1 MRKIIS
7 WVFIALFITSCD
19 NSQSKIASNQRTKIE
34 VETQICE
41 RQTNKEECLSQ
52 LKKRI
57 YVASQDE
64 MLYKPDQNRW

>member
-1 MRKIIS
+1 MKKIIS
-7 WVFIALFITSCD
+7 FVFMALFITGCD
-19 NSQSKIASNQRTKIE
+19 NKQSKIASNQSTKIE
-34 VETQICE
+34 VETRICE
-41 RQTNKEECLSQ
+41 RQANKEECLSQ